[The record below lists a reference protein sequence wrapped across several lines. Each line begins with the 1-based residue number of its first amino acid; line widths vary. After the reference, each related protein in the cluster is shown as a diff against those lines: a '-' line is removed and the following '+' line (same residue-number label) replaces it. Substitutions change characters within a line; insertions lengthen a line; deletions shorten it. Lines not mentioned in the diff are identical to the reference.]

1 MNEIEMQL
9 IQDVIQ
15 DDYIENGFI
24 LRDDW
29 KSFIHLIYAF
39 VNERLIDNETIRINR
54 TRRSKKSSRT
64 SY

>member
-15 DDYIENGFI
+15 DNYIENGFI

-29 KSFIHLIYAF
+29 KSFLHLIYAF
-39 VNERLIDNETIRINR
+39 VNERLFDNETIRINR
-54 TRRSKKSSRT
+54 TRRSKKSS
-64 SY
+64 